1 MTTHRLSRAIAL
13 GVMLA
18 LAMPGG
24 ALAAAPDAQDDS
36 ATVAEDDQA
45 TTIDVLSNDD
55 GDMLAIVA
63 VTGSDHGT
71 VAITD
76 GASSVTYEPDADY
89 NGSDSFEYT
98 VSDGT
103 DEDTA
108 TVEVTVDPV
117 NDTPDA
123 NDDTKTV
130 TEDTTTTIDALGND
144 GDPDGD
150 DLEIVGKT
158 NGSKGSVTITHAG
171 ADVQYDPN
179 LNATGSDSFTYTI
192 SDGEDEDTATVH
204 VTITA
209 VDDPPVAVDDE
220 ADVAEDV
227 TTPIDVLDN
236 DTDIDGGL
244 MHVVARSNGTH
255 GTVTIT
261 GGGTGLSYDPAVN
274 YTGSDSFTYGLNGGS
289 TATVTV
295 TVGAVDDPP
304 VAVDDAASVTED
316 VTTPIDVLDN
326 DSDIDGGTK
335 LVESKTNGT
344 HGAVTITGG
353 GTGVSY
359 DPDLNYAGADSFKYH
374 VNGGSEATVSITVTG
389 VDDLPAAVD
398 DDADVAEDVTTPID
412 VLGNDTDIDGGPKQV
427 ASRTNGAHGDVT
439 ISGGGT
445 GVSYAPNLNYVGVD
459 SFTYKLNGGS
469 QATVTVTVGA
479 ADDPPVA
486 QPDTFTILEDATI
499 QSFDVLDND
508 TDIDFGPMSVASVT
522 DPPKGTAS
530 LAPNGSGVRYIPTAN
545 ANGQDEF
552 DYTLNGGSIATVTV
566 HVTPVDDPPV
576 AVGDTFTIAED
587 PLSPAPLDVRL
598 NDTDID
604 GGPKTI
610 VGATDGAKGTVAIVG
625 SGTSVTYMPAS
636 NATGADTF
644 TYTLFGGSVAS
655 VSISITPSNDLPVAG
670 ADSLSIPAGA
680 AAVPVP
686 VLANDTDVDGDALT
700 IASNSAPGKGAVQI
714 GAGGTSLTYKP
725 FPGLFGADSFTYTV
739 TDGNGGTAVGT
750 VSVVITSGN
759 HAPSA
764 VNDAKSVPQGAGPT
778 TLTIL
783 ANDQDLDGNTLTITA
798 KTNGDHGTVVI
809 TGGGTGL
816 TYNPVNSY
824 DGIDTFTYTIS
835 DGLASD
841 SATVLVTVVHD
852 NAPPVVVAPLARVS
866 GQTVGAATTKTRLTW
881 GATDP
886 GSGIKRYKVQV
897 SIDGKAWKT
906 LRLPKTTSRTLA
918 PALRTGHTYRF
929 RVRATDGEGNTS
941 AYMKGPVLTPVRS
954 SEASVKVAYVGAWAK
969 TKTTKALGGATRH
982 ATSSA
987 KRARFTFTAYDVGWI
1002 ATRTTKSGKARV
1014 YIDGALVTTI
1024 DLDRAKTTYRK
1035 LVFARHFATLGP
1047 HVLEIQP
1054 VGDGRVDIDGFVVLR

>member
-24 ALAAAPDAQDDS
+24 ALAAAPDAQDDTV
-36 ATVAEDDQA
+36 TVAEDDLA
-45 TTIDVLSNDD
+45 TTINVLSNDD
-55 GDMLAIVA
+55 GNLLTIVA

-89 NGSDSFEYT
+89 NGSDSFQYT
-98 VSDGT
+98 VSDET

-108 TVEVTVDPV
+108 TVNVTVTSV
-117 NDTPDA
+117 NDSPAAKNDTRTVDEDAAATPMD
-123 NDDTKTV
+123 V
-130 TEDTTTTIDALGND
+130 LGND
-144 GDPDGD
+144 DDPEGD
-150 DLEIVGKT
+150 DITIISVGT
-158 NGSKGSVTITHAG
+158 ALHGMTAITG
-171 ADVQYDPN
+171 DESNVSYRPN
-179 LNATGSDSFTYTI
+179 SNFFGSDSFTYTI
-192 SDGEDEDTATVH
+192 SDGEDEDTATVT
-204 VTITA
+204 VTVTDI
-209 VDDPPVAVDDE
+209 DDAPVAVDDE
-220 ADVAEDV
+220 
-227 TTPIDVLDN
+227 
-236 DTDIDGGL
+236 
-244 MHVVARSNGTH
+244 
-255 GTVTIT
+255 
-261 GGGTGLSYDPAVN
+261 
-274 YTGSDSFTYGLNGGS
+274 
-289 TATVTV
+289 
-295 TVGAVDDPP
+295 
-304 VAVDDAASVTED
+304 
-316 VTTPIDVLDN
+316 
-326 DSDIDGGTK
+326 
-335 LVESKTNGT
+335 
-344 HGAVTITGG
+344 
-353 GTGVSY
+353 
-359 DPDLNYAGADSFKYH
+359 
-374 VNGGSEATVSITVTG
+374 
-389 VDDLPAAVD
+389 
-398 DDADVAEDVTTPID
+398 ADVAEDVTTPID
-412 VLGNDTDIDGGPKQV
+412 VLGNDTDIDGGPRQV
-427 ASRTNGAHGDVT
+427 SSRTNGAHGDVT
-439 ISGGGT
+439 ITGGGT
-445 GVSYAPNLNYVGVD
+445 GVSYDPDLNYVGVD

-486 QPDTFTILEDATI
+486 RPDTFTILEDATI

-530 LAPNGSGVRYIPTAN
+530 LAPGGSAVRYIPTAN
-545 ANGQDEF
+545 ANGDDEF
-552 DYTLNGGSIATVTV
+552 DYTLNGGSTTTVTV
-566 HVTPVDDPPV
+566 HVTAVDDPPV
-576 AVGDTFTIAED
+576 AALDTFTVAED
-587 PLSPAPLDVRL
+587 PLSPAPLDVRT

-610 VGATDGAKGTVAIVG
+610 VSSTNGSKGTVAIVG
-625 SGTSVTYMPAS
+625 GGTSLTYMPAA

-644 TYTLFGGSVAS
+644 TYTLNGGSVAS
-655 VSISITPSNDLPVAG
+655 VNITITPSNDLPVAG
-670 ADSLSIPAGA
+670 PDSLSIPAGA
-680 AAVPVP
+680 AAVPVS

-700 IASNSAPGKGAVQI
+700 IASNTAPGKGAVQI

-750 VSVVITSGN
+750 VSVIITSGN

-764 VNDAKSVPQGAGPT
+764 VNDARSVPQGAGPT
-778 TLTIL
+778 PLTIL

-852 NAPPVVVAPLARVS
+852 DAPPVVVAPLARVS

-941 AYMKGPVLTPVRS
+941 AYVKGPLLTPVRS
-954 SEASVKVAYVGAWAK
+954 SEASVKVAYIGAWAK

-1014 YIDGALVTTI
+1014 YIDGALVMTI

-1035 LVFARHFATLGP
+1035 LVFARHFAALGP